1 MEARLAAVE
10 EELRV
15 EKLKNSENSRSEG
28 QQEVKTRAP
37 GRKRKSTEDTPAP
50 TKKGK
55 QAPGSVH
62 LVPPQMVPRNGPRME
77 GGRERRVHQPAVVA
91 RRFQQEDRRPSRSG
105 EVEERHRCSL
115 RCPVSCQV
123 I

>member
-15 EKLKNSENSRSEG
+15 EKLKNSGITRSEG
-28 QQEVKTRAP
+28 QQEVTTRAP
-37 GRKRKSTEDTPAP
+37 GRKRKSTEGTPAP

-62 LVPPQMVPRNGPRME
+62 LVPPQVVPRN
-77 GGRERRVHQPAVVA
+77 GRERRVQQPAAMA
-91 RRFQQEDRRPSRSG
+91 RRFQQEDGSG